1 MATSLFYLFIYLF
14 SCSVFITLVTVKSF
28 TSVSGIFAIS
38 GTDFIMS
45 FPNYVLNSKI
55 NNTIRIYVSSP
66 LNHDVHVNIT
76 APEYKGP
83 ITVNYNFVLTP
94 GTPREVKIKKK
105 FRMPPGTTILPRTLV
120 ITASDLIDVVGSN
133 RNGLDGDSFKAIPDN
148 HLGNEYVA
156 VSFKLTSSKVP
167 KAATFVSVSAGIRST
182 STLLTIRFPPWT
194 NGERVFLNGSWYGAR
209 DCAEVRLRSL
219 ETLQIQ
225 TKHDLT
231 GTFVRSSH
239 PVAVYSGA
247 NRTVVLN
254 FKSTCPKGSHL
265 LDQMPPLDR
274 AGYNFFLFDYPQ
286 RNCLS
291 GSIYRVVA
299 TQDNTELYVFGK
311 SKRRVLKQKG
321 EAKRIYLP
329 PDGLIYMNATK
340 PVVVAHVSVST
351 SSDYTNKYGNPS
363 LNVITPF
370 EGKYQNASFSFG
382 MLNTSYVTI
391 ITRGSV
397 RNGMRLNNDPITTS
411 WRKVKGQ
418 SAYKAA
424 TVSVSETFQPH
435 VIYHINGAKF
445 VAYLH
450 SGDDCAAHGIT
461 LGFSPTVIN
470 PVSIY
475 VDINILQYNYIKIY
489 TRV

>member
-1 MATSLFYLFIYLF
+1 
-14 SCSVFITLVTVKSF
+14 
-28 TSVSGIFAIS
+28 
-38 GTDFIMS
+38 MS

-55 NNTIRIYVSSP
+55 NNNIRIYVSSP
-66 LNHDVHVNIT
+66 LNHDVHINIA

-94 GTPREVKIKKK
+94 GTPREVNIKKE

-133 RNGLDGDSFKAIPDN
+133 RNGLEGDSFKAIPDN

-156 VSFKLTSSKVP
+156 VSFKLANSIVP

-194 NGERVFLNGSWYGAR
+194 DGERVFLNGSWYGAR

-247 NRTVVLN
+247 NRTVVFN
-254 FKSTCPKGSHL
+254 FKSNCPIGSHL

-286 RNCLS
+286 RRYTHSSLF
-291 GSIYRVVA
+291 RVVA
-299 TQDNTELYVFGK
+299 TQDKTKLYIFGK
-311 SKRRVLKQKG
+311 SKRRFLKQKG
-321 EAKRIYLP
+321 DDRRIYLE
-329 PDGLIYMNATK
+329 PDKFFFINATK
-340 PVVVAHVSVST
+340 PVIVAHISISKNSQAVK
-351 SSDYTNKYGNPS
+351 KYGNPS
-363 LNVITPF
+363 LNVITPL
-370 EGKYQNASFSFG
+370 EGEYQNASFSFG
-382 MLNTSYVTI
+382 MLKRSYVTI

-397 RNGMRLNNDPITTS
+397 KNGIRLNHDQITTS

-418 SAYKAA
+418 SEYKAA
-424 TVSVSETFQPH
+424 TVSVSDTFQPH
-435 VIYHINGAKF
+435 VIYHINGEKF

-450 SGDDCAAHGIT
+450 SGDKCVAHGIT

-475 VDINILQYNYIKIY
+475 VDINTFQYNYIKK
-489 TRV
+489 